1 MEVQVKVN
9 NSRSN
14 SSGVTVYS
22 VHLKKFKSEEVSEI
36 LAQLRSCREGKK
48 ENTWTVHPVPIS
60 FHQLEGDV
68 FYLEPSLALNRIFA
82 EQATFL
88 QQIEFLSHMGV
99 TEAIDRRPDLR
110 VAVSYHQFCS
120 KLARNGIINASFEVS
135 VLSSIKRIH
144 AVHSIFLEDPEVLA
158 GLQIPFS
165 KNQRD
170 TDQVLYVCNPETLEL
185 AIAHCERNTV
195 LTIDGHWEHGK
206 KATHGVWE
214 TSNAEEIALELT
226 NLLRKYPGKIH
237 DIRLLGCESGFLSS
251 FHSLPTEFQSDSIL
265 FKDECVPSFLEKEMA
280 EFRNRAIYY
289 SRHGEFPFATDS
301 LAGSVL
307 RQLAGDLSSE
317 VVLTAAPSRTYP
329 YPVSTKS
336 RFNIG
341 SDSLE
346 WSDSG
351 HFWDNPIKSDLEIPE
366 WYRKLN
372 RLKVITV
379 LSEKHRSTST
389 SSEWSRKLMT

>member
-1 MEVQVKVN
+1 MEVQVKKN

-14 SSGVTVYS
+14 SRVTVYS
-22 VHLKKFKSEEVSEI
+22 VHLKKFKSEDVSEI
-36 LAQLRSCREGKK
+36 LAQLRSFREMKI
-48 ENTWTVHPVPIS
+48 ENTWKVHPVPIS
-60 FHQLEGDV
+60 FHQLEGEV

-82 EQATFL
+82 EEATLL
-88 QQIEFLSHMGV
+88 QQIEYLSHMGV
-99 TEAIDRRPDLR
+99 TDAIDRRPDLR
-110 VAVSYHQFCS
+110 IAVSYHQFCS
-120 KLARNGIINASFEVS
+120 KLAQNGILNASFEVA
-135 VLSSIKRIH
+135 VISSIKRIH
-144 AVHSIFLEDPEVLA
+144 AVHSIFLGDPEVLA

-165 KNQRD
+165 KNQSD

-251 FHSLPTEFQSDSIL
+251 FHALPTDFRSGSIL
-265 FKDECVPSFLEKEMA
+265 FKDECVPSLLEKEMA

-289 SRHGEFPFATDS
+289 SVNGEFPFAIDS
-301 LAGSVL
+301 LAGSIL
-307 RQLAGDLSSE
+307 RQLADLSLE
-317 VVLTAAPSRTYP
+317 MVLTAAPSRTYP

-351 HFWDNPIKSDLEIPE
+351 HFWHSISADKEIPE

-379 LSEKHRSTST
+379 LRDKHRPSPTSG
-389 SSEWSRKLMT
+389 EWSRNLKC